1 MIDELVLEAL
11 FAETA
16 ERFRF
21 PKVAST
27 TVIDEIKR
35 TTHETRRVSV
45 ARPRG

>member
-21 PKVAST
+21 PKVAS
-27 TVIDEIKR
+27 
-35 TTHETRRVSV
+35 
-45 ARPRG
+45 RP